1 MDEKIVIIKEKAYLD
16 DGYFLK
22 TKCSKHL
29 KHIKFHSYQKNEYM
43 VQIKTQVDRKI
54 VLGPDSSHFLS

>member
-29 KHIKFHSYQKNEYM
+29 KHINFHSYPKN
-43 VQIKTQVDRKI
+43 K
-54 VLGPDSSHFLS
+54 DS